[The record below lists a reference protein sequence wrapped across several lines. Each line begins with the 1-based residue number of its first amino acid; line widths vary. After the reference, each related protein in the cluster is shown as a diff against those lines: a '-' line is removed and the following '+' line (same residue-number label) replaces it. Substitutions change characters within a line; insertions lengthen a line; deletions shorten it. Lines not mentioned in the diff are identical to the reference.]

1 MDNSGAM
8 DTLCAPVHRRASLSP
23 RGGVLAW
30 SDGSRQGVAAI
41 VHGAGTSING
51 MGRDRRGNILLAQ
64 RRSVASSAGALLWAV
79 LPAREVGDECCP
91 GSYGVARSDRP
102 FRCYTAHRVLPGG
115 LPHHVM
121 GSRYLKNRLPNPAAA
136 CGFPRPGTDFE

>member
-41 VHGAGTSING
+41 VHGARASIDRL
-51 MGRDRRGNILLAQ
+51 GRARRRNIPLAQ
-64 RRSVASSAGALLWAV
+64 WRSLARSAGTLLWAV
-79 LPAREVGDECCP
+79 LRAREVGDERCP

-102 FRCYTAHRVLPGG
+102 FRC
-115 LPHHVM
+115 
-121 GSRYLKNRLPNPAAA
+121 
-136 CGFPRPGTDFE
+136 

>member
-1 MDNSGAM
+1 MDYGGPM
-8 DTLCAPVHRRASLSP
+8 DTLYAALHGRASLSP

-30 SDGSRQGVAAI
+30 SGGSRQTVTAI
-41 VHGAGTSING
+41 VHGARASING
-51 MGRDRRGNILLAQ
+51 VGRDRRGNIPLAQ
-64 RRSVASSAGALLWAV
+64 RRSVARSAGALLWAV

-121 GSRYLKNRLPNPAAA
+121 GPRYLEKSIAKPSRRLQIPASRD
-136 CGFPRPGTDFE
+136 GL